1 MSANYGARLSERT
14 LFSADAS
21 LFSCCDHPVD
31 LIESMLQEHRA
42 VRIPALP
49 APLVLTRPIRLE
61 SGMYLSIHE
70 DVVLRMGEGCGGC
83 MVRNAHVQSG
93 IDGPIPDDL
102 PRDSDII
109 IEGGQWEFAPRTG
122 SANDPSPVMREF
134 CEKQIILGVAF
145 FSHAERVTVRGM
157 TIRKSEHYGV
167 LLADCRDF
175 LVEHIFY
182 DRHNKDGVH
191 VNGPASH
198 GLIQHMHGWC
208 GDDFVALNAWD
219 WDTSSLSFGAIR
231 DIAVRHIACEHD
243 EMRILPGRKTY
254 RSGVQAD
261 CPVENC
267 RFEDISGAYNFK
279 LYQQPNCHNLH
290 RDFKD
295 FSDVAG
301 LIRNVT
307 FSDIRLSSLVA
318 EGLAEVQLDA
328 LFEMGADCENITF
341 ENLQLGFTAE
351 EFRQKGMSVAII
363 GPKSSTWTQGHADPA
378 EWTELFEPDLIC
390 TADGITFRN
399 ISFAG
404 EVCTDR
410 DTLLREQHLAP
421 NPDYP
426 RTTPK
431 GGTGYGVIR
440 RLVIEA

>member
-1 MSANYGARLSERT
+1 MTTNYGACLPGRAFFCADES
-14 LFSADAS
+14 LFSAHE
-21 LFSCCDHPVD
+21 CPVS
-31 LIESMLQEHRA
+31 LIESLLREHLS
-42 VRIPALP
+42 VRIPALSF
-49 APLVLTRPIRLE
+49 PLVLTRPIRLN
-61 SGMYLSIHE
+61 SGMHLSIHE
-70 DVVLRMGEGCGGC
+70 HTVLRMAEGCGGC
-83 MVRNAHVQSG
+83 MVRNANVLSG
-93 IDGPIPDDL
+93 IEGPIPDV
-102 PRDSDII
+102 PRDHDII
-109 IEGGQWEFAPRTG
+109 IEGGQWEHAPRTG
-122 SANDPSPVMREF
+122 SANDDHPAMQEF
-134 CEKQIILGVAF
+134 ARKNIILGVAF

-157 TIRKSEHYGV
+157 TIRKSDQYGV
-167 LLADCRDF
+167 LFADCRDF

-231 DIAVRHIACEHD
+231 DIAVRHIECEHD

-254 RSGVQAD
+254 PDGTKLD
-261 CPVENC
+261 CPVESC
-267 RFEDISGAYNFK
+267 RFSDISGAYNFK
-279 LYQQPNCHNLH
+279 MYQQPNCHNLH
-290 RDFKD
+290 RERKD
-295 FSDVAG
+295 FSDIAG
-301 LIRNVT
+301 LITDVV
-307 FSDIRLSSLVA
+307 FSDIRLPSLVA

-328 LFEMGADCENITF
+328 LFEMGADCEKITF

-351 EFRQKGMSVAII
+351 EFRQKGMSVAVI